1 MQMAPDSN
9 TLAICTTDNQ
19 CLLYDFS
26 KRQKL
31 AEFDLKD
38 NQGQVTAIAWRSDSK
53 AVALGRT
60 TGAIELLDLESDDDA
75 KSDSSILD
83 LETSIK
89 QAISGLA
96 YSKDGSLLVTVADEG
111 IAILVRANDD
121 KETNLAEAKQLSE
134 TVYGHAEQR
143 ISAAD
148 ISADGNRIVSGS
160 NTGRIT
166 IWNSQTQPKDTKD
179 VQEASGERELLTMPN
194 LHQSPISIVQFVSRA
209 SGEMIL
215 SAEQSSGKNEIIA
228 WPAAKVASAQ
238 DSDQ

>member
-1 MQMAPDSN
+1 MACLM
-9 TLAICTTDNQ
+9 LA
-19 CLLYDFS
+19 
-26 KRQKL
+26 R
-31 AEFDLKD
+31 
-38 NQGQVTAIAWRSDSK
+38 QVTAIAWRSDSK

-134 TVYGHAEQR
+134 TVF
-143 ISAAD
+143 
-148 ISADGNRIVSGS
+148 SADGNRIVSGS

-215 SAEQSSGKNEIIA
+215 SAERSSGKNEQNRRDGVPLFHGFA
-228 WPAAKVASAQ
+228 TVDVWKLATQRPKS
-238 DSDQ
+238 S